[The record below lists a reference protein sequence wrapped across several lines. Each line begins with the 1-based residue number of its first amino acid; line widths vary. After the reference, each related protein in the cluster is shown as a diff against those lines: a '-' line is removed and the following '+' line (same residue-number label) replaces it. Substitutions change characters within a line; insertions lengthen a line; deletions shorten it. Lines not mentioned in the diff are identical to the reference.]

1 MSARGVDC
9 KAAGTIL
16 AAWYFSG
23 LFCGW
28 KTDLYAIWG
37 ENLQEWLS
45 FMAAGELSIA
55 AVHRL
60 IEKAGAERVGDD
72 AAEELRRILEEL
84 AERVGKKAKDLAS
97 HAGRK
102 TVKAEDVRLAV
113 KEIIRE

>member
-1 MSARGVDC
+1 MLLM
-9 KAAGTIL
+9 AG
-16 AAWYFSG
+16 
-23 LFCGW
+23 
-28 KTDLYAIWG
+28 
-37 ENLQEWLS
+37 
-45 FMAAGELSIA
+45 GELSIA

-84 AERVGKKAKDLAS
+84 AERIGKKAKDLAS

-113 KEIIRE
+113 KEMIRE

>member
-1 MSARGVDC
+1 LSAIGVDC
-9 KAAGTIL
+9 KIAGVIL
-16 AAWYFSG
+16 ASSYFSG
-23 LFCGW
+23 LFCLG
-28 KTDLYAIWG
+28 KTNLYAIWG
-37 ENLQEWLS
+37 ENLQVWLGP
-45 FMAAGELSIA
+45 MAAGELSIA

-102 TVKAEDVRLAV
+102 TVKAEDIRLAV